1 MRAYKFTRPGAVG
14 LLTGFAWPQPAG
26 GSPGPWVEAG
36 EAEPCRAGIHACRPA
51 QLPFW
56 VAEELWVIELDG
68 EVVES
73 TGKLVA
79 RRGRLV
85 ELVEAWTAG
94 GAVAFGTDCALRV
107 RDLAVDALVAA
118 GWLGPA
124 EELSS
129 CSSLETL
136 PELAAS
142 IARETTGQAALMA
155 GYAADSA
162 YYAAEGQPGVA
173 AYVTAVAAGDAAAG
187 ERRNSSRSPA
197 ALAERARQAAWAV
210 EHLGLL

>member
-1 MRAYKFTRPGAVG
+1 
-14 LLTGFAWPQPAG
+14 
-26 GSPGPWVEAG
+26 VEA
-36 EAEPCRAGIHACRPA
+36 EAAEPCRAGIHACRPA
-51 QLPFW
+51 HFPFW

-73 TGKLVA
+73 ASKLVA

-85 ELVEAWTAG
+85 EPVEAWTAG
-94 GAVAFGTDCALRV
+94 GATAFGKDCALRA
-107 RDLAVDALVAA
+107 RDLATDALVAA

-124 EELSS
+124 EQLGS
-129 CSSLETL
+129 CSSLDTL
-136 PELAAS
+136 PGVAAS
-142 IARETTGQAALMA
+142 MARQTTGQAALMA

-162 YYAAEGQPGVA
+162 HYAAAGQPGVA

-187 ERRNSSRSPA
+187 ERQNSSRSPA

-210 EHLGLL
+210 EHLELL